1 MSSTINPT
9 TATTID
15 AKLWEAVAAVKAKS
29 PLVQCLTNF
38 VSMDIM
44 ANGLLALGASPAMVH
59 ATGELDASV
68 PIVGAIGGAVS
79 INIGTLDERWIES
92 FKQTVLL
99 CKVHGVPWVLD
110 PVAAGFTPL
119 RTETA
124 LELMALHPPAV
135 VRGNGSE
142 ILALSPAPAAGAA
155 GAEGAEGAEGGGGG
169 GKGVD
174 STKSSDA
181 AVDAAKRLSAKFK
194 CVVCVSGAVDWI
206 VNNSANGGGESST
219 DSCRVHA
226 CPHGV
231 EMLTKITAAGCLITS
246 VIGAFVAVASASAGS
261 DDDSCAAVAEAAAMA
276 FTFYG
281 VCAELAAAE
290 SSGPGSFRVAFL
302 DKLHVTTRESAAAI
316 AIKTT
321 LADE

>member
-142 ILALSPAPAAGAA
+142 ILALSPAPA
-155 GAEGAEGAEGGGGG
+155 EGAEGGGG

-181 AVDAAKRLSAKFK
+181 AVDIERALKSA
-194 CVVCVSGAVDWI
+194 W
-206 VNNSANGGGESST
+206 
-219 DSCRVHA
+219 
-226 CPHGV
+226 
-231 EMLTKITAAGCLITS
+231 ITS
-246 VIGAFVAVASASAGS
+246 
-261 DDDSCAAVAEAAAMA
+261 
-276 FTFYG
+276 
-281 VCAELAAAE
+281 
-290 SSGPGSFRVAFL
+290 
-302 DKLHVTTRESAAAI
+302 
-316 AIKTT
+316 
-321 LADE
+321 